1 MVQIMKGIE
10 EFEEQWSIF
19 NDLWKLDKDE
29 FFNLYRAQE
38 PTPDQFHDDIN
49 KFNITLNLLEQ
60 KQTQY
65 NVRYLILDAK
75 PLLLNLQQHAKLW
88 QLRFIYLLTKM
99 TAELIECIYE
109 YTHKNTTELNKKP
122 TTVNEL
128 NEYAVLHSTLVSEI
142 PELEEEFIKIDN
154 QLAVLNQYNADIPEI
169 MLERKRGLPRK
180 WKTYLQTLD
189 YALTKLLKLK
199 ELFKV
204 DLKKLQEEMA
214 ALLQN
219 LCETTSYPTS
229 SDIAPDEAL
238 KIVAQLR
245 QNLIP
250 LEAKYRKYA
259 NELEMLKAPTEK
271 TPWLSLIKSELNSL
285 KLIWEMVKEWNIA
298 LETWGKSHYSRLDN
312 ICVIKSV
319 NAMHLLLKKV
329 ETVKTKNWQIYQYLE
344 EQIQN
349 LCTTLKII
357 HVMKTVHFEPR
368 HTEKLQNMLGIEL
381 ETEDEELTL
390 SEIEELK
397 TYNFLDDEEFTLSK
411 MQELEIYNFFDEIT
425 ELVTIAGVE
434 SQLVDY
440 IQDTKNFW
448 SRYKVNAQSLR
459 TEQSL
464 IEYLENDIVQLTK
477 MKDKDCAIFCR
488 KCMLQWIHRLSTA
501 MKGVNLFLHVQQQFQ
516 LIESLDDHNISPE
529 VEEKK
534 SDVVKLMEKLTQK
547 INKEGLVLIVF
558 NDEEVKE
565 NLDKLSSKLNTLIES
580 VSKCLTQERQLF
592 PRFYFV
598 SDEFVLQTY
607 KLKDYPDMPKHV
619 NNNVNRLFPGVER
632 LEMNPDNKQASGML
646 STEGEL
652 IHFSKPVEFDR
663 LSEFLQ
669 NTEKAMH
676 SNVQSQLTYVLEEF
690 DSDPTKK
697 DAWIKKHIGMLC
709 YVANQIYWTAEMTK
723 ALEESRSRQSRKPLK
738 TLKKK
743 QNAVL
748 QNLTC
753 ALCEPLSSLLHRV
766 KIEAIVMYEIHT
778 RDNIEK
784 IYRKMEPISPLSF
797 EWHSQLRYYLDSTCK
812 VVVKQ
817 TNTSFPYGYEYLGT
831 PKRVVVTP
839 LTDRCFLAIT
849 TALHLSRGSQI
860 IGPTSAGKSETI
872 RELARCLAYL
882 YISEMCSEK
891 TDYKTMQRIF
901 TGLAKQG
908 SWFVFDE
915 FDRVR
920 FDVMSVA
927 AQNLTTLFQALSE
940 RSTSVCLEGQTV
952 RIRRTAGVFICTTT
966 DTNRRQRPDLL
977 NVSRTELPDNLKT
990 MFRPVCMMVPDAQYI
1005 TEVKLFLMGFN
1016 PDNCQA
1022 LAVAITT
1029 LYTMLHDQLSV
1040 QVVYDFRLRALVS
1053 LLDYAGIKKEEY
1065 PLFRDEEVLL
1075 LSVQHMIY
1083 PKIVTEDIPIFLSI
1097 TNDIFPRVKVPPLSN
1112 KLIQNTIKDVI
1123 LEMNLE
1129 VTDKLIEKVIQLKD
1143 MKQLN
1148 HCIILVGP
1156 PMTGK
1161 TAVWSILQQV
1171 VCKEHF
1177 VQVYIVNPKE
1187 TSHNIFGEFKGNQW
1201 HDGILTYFLR
1211 KIIGTE
1217 ERGEQ
1222 WNTEERGE
1230 QWIVLDGPADITWTE
1245 SLNSVM
1251 EKSRLLTLPNSET
1264 ITLPEQGQ
1272 LLIETENLDRITPSS
1287 ICRCGILCHDVGD
1300 CAWQSY
1306 MYIWYKTCPS
1316 ELYRSTM
1323 QALIREHVARLLEY
1337 KRPSFDVTIP
1347 LTDMSQV
1354 ASLCRLL
1361 ECFTFKEK
1369 SLDKLSNDPI
1379 AYAQYAKQWFLF
1391 CLIWSVCGSVSQQ
1404 DRLRVDSFIR
1414 ERDPIF
1420 PSKDLVFDYYIDTET
1435 CKFVNWSAGEAWHYD
1450 SSVPFYKRLV
1460 PTVDMHCYTH
1470 IISSLVQSSC
1480 HVLMMGESVGKTG
1493 TAWQVLNNINYEL
1506 FSNIALNLNE
1516 HITTNMIQES
1526 VLSRFKKQLGNR
1538 YTPQGNKT
1546 AVAFIDDMS
1555 MASKDKFGDSP
1566 VLELIQKWMHCGYWY
1581 HYKYRFEL
1589 KLDEMVVL
1597 GAIRPASADK
1607 NYISNRFSN
1616 QFTVINMTLGTEMIQ
1631 TIFSTMLQA
1640 HLTGFDEHIVAS
1652 ILQATNATINLYENV
1667 LANLI
1672 PNPDKMYY
1680 VFTTKDI
1687 SKVFEGLLRSDPSA
1701 IPNKDT
1707 FTRLWVHE
1715 CNRVF
1720 SDRIVDV
1727 NDKEWFDKTLSDTL
1741 NKYFDATAD
1750 NVLKGR
1756 LPLFSDIIGEEGRYE
1771 EVIDSEQFMQF
1782 LKLKVKEYN
1791 EQDDIVPMDLV
1802 LFQGAMEH
1810 IIRIG
1815 RVISQPKGHLLLV
1828 GMGGSGRTYLT
1839 RISAFLYKQE
1849 FFSNQGC
1856 DVDELL
1862 TKWRHL
1868 YCEAGIHHQGTCFL
1882 FKYTTPEHEV
1892 FFGFLSA
1899 ILRSGDVPGLITQ
1912 KQKEQISEDLRRL
1925 LIGMKLYIP
1934 DMDVFEYFLDKVRLH
1949 FHLVFCISST
1959 GPLFKYILKKY
1970 PYFLDFVTI
1979 DWIDNWPK
1987 ESLQEVAERILEDV
2001 DMLNPE
2007 PNHSQVSVKC
2017 SMAKVFTKIHTS
2029 IVQWGQRPNSK
2040 RSIYV
2045 TLKNYVLLLRDFT
2058 KMFDEQRDI
2067 QRAVLEDVQY
2077 TLFKIDAFGFMETMR
2092 LEMEQLSE
2100 ELETITKQCDGL
2112 ALRVMEIK
2120 RDMEDVEKEMGVKRK
2135 KVEEES
2141 LEMQKM
2147 DAEIE
2152 NEVKEATP
2160 ELEQAV
2166 QALQALEIEELPK
2179 LIKTPRPN
2187 PKLMPVINTVMIL
2200 LGFEPSFTQAKKT
2213 MGEPDFLE
2221 SLYSFDRDHIDE
2233 EVLAR
2238 AQRESVDTVSQ
2249 ADMATI
2255 SKAAEALY
2263 MWVIAIEKYAQLYR
2277 MVVAS
2282 KESKLA
2288 IITANLMEKEEDL
2301 DVTRNEL
2308 SELKVDMKSVQA
2320 ELTEC
2325 SNMKDALNQKISA
2338 LKELDS
2344 KGGQLTEYLSRKK
2357 DYWLKDLSYMKNKF
2371 KALAGDCAL
2380 AISFLNYIGPFDSED
2395 RRQLLHQW
2403 KEACVAA
2410 DISVSLDFSLADF
2423 LSTPSTLKEWTCYGL
2438 PQQECAVQNAVI
2450 ITQSHL
2456 CPLVIDPRGQA
2467 LKWMRN
2473 MREVIPLTHKKE
2485 VKIYDAHFKPPLE
2498 NLQETHIGSD
2508 NWGDVLTTA
2517 LKEGHPVLLKNVT
2530 IEDIQGRLSPYITHR
2545 FVEVDSEIHL
2555 HLGDKTV
2562 LYNDKFRLFMMTKI
2576 EEHFPPEIFTN
2587 INIVNFTNDEKKG
2600 LENEFLDILMKKE
2613 RPEETQILSTLRN
2626 SVFLNKKNLH
2636 QTDKDIISLLNQ
2648 DLSSES
2654 TVLDNKELFSALEAS
2669 EEYQEGI
2676 ADDMEKMDLILKEY
2690 DRIKQVYHSVALRVV
2705 LLYFILIDLR
2715 RIDLAYVYS
2724 LGAYIKL
2731 FECSVDNSEQ
2741 SDVLRTRVDHIIDH
2755 FTYAVY
2761 KSTCPGLYE
2770 HHKLLFSFL
2779 MCVRILSENKD
2790 QKDLVFSTK
2799 EYEFLLRGV
2808 VRVNN
2813 LNQTSTSK
2821 PDWITE
2827 SQWDDLTLVAEMPG
2841 FRGLIGTITQMP
2853 IEWFRWYQLP
2863 DPENKFMP
2871 PWNIK
2876 CNMLQKMLILRCLR
2890 PDRLQVIMSRYV
2902 GSMLGPQFTELLA
2915 LDVPSILSI
2924 SSKAT
2929 PLLFLPSPEYDH
2941 MVSMKRIAREL
2952 NMEKELATI
2961 CLGPGQTGTA
2971 EKLIENAMKTGG
2983 WVYIA
2988 NCHATLSWLISYVG
3002 NIVDDLQEEII
3013 NDCHPKFRL
3022 WLSSNQLKD
3031 IPVSLLQH
3039 SIKIVTQP
3047 VRGIRANMEYVYHS
3061 MSPAVF
3067 NPSSPQYK
3075 KLFYTLSFLHSVLVE
3090 RKKFGPLGWITPY
3103 YFRDVDFELSKNILT
3118 SYLNEYGQSIP
3129 WGSVQR
3135 LIGDV
3140 VYGGIVPNEWDLRV
3154 FNAHCKDYLVKECLT
3169 DGHELVPG
3177 VPQYSVPDKGSL
3189 DSHLSHI
3196 QALPDDDHPQAF
3208 GQDRN
3213 ADVTAASTDTMTLLQ
3228 TVLPL
3233 ILEPNVN
3240 QDDDSTVV
3248 SLARSILDQLPQ
3260 QRIKHPYI
3268 EHPDHPTLIENI
3280 VFRERYT
3287 YNHLLSVI
3295 NNSLT
3300 ELIIALQGNTCSTS
3314 QQVEMCQCLYNGRV
3328 PKAWQSAYPSMKPL
3342 RFWLIDFLERLS
3354 YFQSWAVHGPPVV
3367 FWLAAFTSP
3376 SEFFVTIKQM
3386 VSRAKHIP
3394 MDKLDLLF
3402 IPMRDTDV
3410 TTPHKEGVY
3419 LRGLYL
3425 EGAGWDRERL
3435 CLCEPNPMQM
3445 TTELPVF
3452 LCRVVCRLECTSNM
3466 YTCPVYRL
3474 PCRGQVLIEIKLKC
3488 GDKTAEHWIKRGTAV
3503 LLSTVST

>member
-1 MVQIMKGIE
+1 
-10 EFEEQWSIF
+10 
-19 NDLWKLDKDE
+19 
-29 FFNLYRAQE
+29 
-38 PTPDQFHDDIN
+38 
-49 KFNITLNLLEQ
+49 
-60 KQTQY
+60 
-65 NVRYLILDAK
+65 
-75 PLLLNLQQHAKLW
+75 
-88 QLRFIYLLTKM
+88 
-99 TAELIECIYE
+99 
-109 YTHKNTTELNKKP
+109 
-122 TTVNEL
+122 
-128 NEYAVLHSTLVSEI
+128 
-142 PELEEEFIKIDN
+142 
-154 QLAVLNQYNADIPEI
+154 
-169 MLERKRGLPRK
+169 
-180 WKTYLQTLD
+180 
-189 YALTKLLKLK
+189 
-199 ELFKV
+199 
-204 DLKKLQEEMA
+204 
-214 ALLQN
+214 
-219 LCETTSYPTS
+219 
-229 SDIAPDEAL
+229 
-238 KIVAQLR
+238 
-245 QNLIP
+245 
-250 LEAKYRKYA
+250 
-259 NELEMLKAPTEK
+259 
-271 TPWLSLIKSELNSL
+271 
-285 KLIWEMVKEWNIA
+285 
-298 LETWGKSHYSRLDN
+298 
-312 ICVIKSV
+312 
-319 NAMHLLLKKV
+319 
-329 ETVKTKNWQIYQYLE
+329 
-344 EQIQN
+344 
-349 LCTTLKII
+349 
-357 HVMKTVHFEPR
+357 
-368 HTEKLQNMLGIEL
+368 
-381 ETEDEELTL
+381 
-390 SEIEELK
+390 
-397 TYNFLDDEEFTLSK
+397 
-411 MQELEIYNFFDEIT
+411 
-425 ELVTIAGVE
+425 
-434 SQLVDY
+434 
-440 IQDTKNFW
+440 
-448 SRYKVNAQSLR
+448 
-459 TEQSL
+459 
-464 IEYLENDIVQLTK
+464 
-477 MKDKDCAIFCR
+477 
-488 KCMLQWIHRLSTA
+488 
-501 MKGVNLFLHVQQQFQ
+501 
-516 LIESLDDHNISPE
+516 
-529 VEEKK
+529 
-534 SDVVKLMEKLTQK
+534 
-547 INKEGLVLIVF
+547 
-558 NDEEVKE
+558 
-565 NLDKLSSKLNTLIES
+565 
-580 VSKCLTQERQLF
+580 
-592 PRFYFV
+592 
-598 SDEFVLQTY
+598 
-607 KLKDYPDMPKHV
+607 
-619 NNNVNRLFPGVER
+619 
-632 LEMNPDNKQASGML
+632 
-646 STEGEL
+646 
-652 IHFSKPVEFDR
+652 
-663 LSEFLQ
+663 
-669 NTEKAMH
+669 
-676 SNVQSQLTYVLEEF
+676 
-690 DSDPTKK
+690 
-697 DAWIKKHIGMLC
+697 
-709 YVANQIYWTAEMTK
+709 
-723 ALEESRSRQSRKPLK
+723 
-738 TLKKK
+738 
-743 QNAVL
+743 
-748 QNLTC
+748 
-753 ALCEPLSSLLHRV
+753 
-766 KIEAIVMYEIHT
+766 
-778 RDNIEK
+778 
-784 IYRKMEPISPLSF
+784 
-797 EWHSQLRYYLDSTCK
+797 
-812 VVVKQ
+812 
-817 TNTSFPYGYEYLGT
+817 
-831 PKRVVVTP
+831 
-839 LTDRCFLAIT
+839 
-849 TALHLSRGSQI
+849 
-860 IGPTSAGKSETI
+860 
-872 RELARCLAYL
+872 
-882 YISEMCSEK
+882 
-891 TDYKTMQRIF
+891 
-901 TGLAKQG
+901 
-908 SWFVFDE
+908 
-915 FDRVR
+915 
-920 FDVMSVA
+920 
-927 AQNLTTLFQALSE
+927 
-940 RSTSVCLEGQTV
+940 
-952 RIRRTAGVFICTTT
+952 
-966 DTNRRQRPDLL
+966 
-977 NVSRTELPDNLKT
+977 
-990 MFRPVCMMVPDAQYI
+990 
-1005 TEVKLFLMGFN
+1005 
-1016 PDNCQA
+1016 
-1022 LAVAITT
+1022 
-1029 LYTMLHDQLSV
+1029 
-1040 QVVYDFRLRALVS
+1040 
-1053 LLDYAGIKKEEY
+1053 
-1065 PLFRDEEVLL
+1065 
-1075 LSVQHMIY
+1075 
-1083 PKIVTEDIPIFLSI
+1083 
-1097 TNDIFPRVKVPPLSN
+1097 
-1112 KLIQNTIKDVI
+1112 
-1123 LEMNLE
+1123 
-1129 VTDKLIEKVIQLKD
+1129 
-1143 MKQLN
+1143 
-1148 HCIILVGP
+1148 
-1156 PMTGK
+1156 
-1161 TAVWSILQQV
+1161 
-1171 VCKEHF
+1171 
-1177 VQVYIVNPKE
+1177 
-1187 TSHNIFGEFKGNQW
+1187 
-1201 HDGILTYFLR
+1201 
-1211 KIIGTE
+1211 
-1217 ERGEQ
+1217 
-1222 WNTEERGE
+1222 
-1230 QWIVLDGPADITWTE
+1230 
-1245 SLNSVM
+1245 
-1251 EKSRLLTLPNSET
+1251 
-1264 ITLPEQGQ
+1264 
-1272 LLIETENLDRITPSS
+1272 
-1287 ICRCGILCHDVGD
+1287 
-1300 CAWQSY
+1300 
-1306 MYIWYKTCPS
+1306 
-1316 ELYRSTM
+1316 
-1323 QALIREHVARLLEY
+1323 
-1337 KRPSFDVTIP
+1337 
-1347 LTDMSQV
+1347 
-1354 ASLCRLL
+1354 
-1361 ECFTFKEK
+1361 
-1369 SLDKLSNDPI
+1369 
-1379 AYAQYAKQWFLF
+1379 
-1391 CLIWSVCGSVSQQ
+1391 
-1404 DRLRVDSFIR
+1404 
-1414 ERDPIF
+1414 
-1420 PSKDLVFDYYIDTET
+1420 
-1435 CKFVNWSAGEAWHYD
+1435 
-1450 SSVPFYKRLV
+1450 
-1460 PTVDMHCYTH
+1460 
-1470 IISSLVQSSC
+1470 
-1480 HVLMMGESVGKTG
+1480 
-1493 TAWQVLNNINYEL
+1493 
-1506 FSNIALNLNE
+1506 
-1516 HITTNMIQES
+1516 
-1526 VLSRFKKQLGNR
+1526 
-1538 YTPQGNKT
+1538 
-1546 AVAFIDDMS
+1546 
-1555 MASKDKFGDSP
+1555 
-1566 VLELIQKWMHCGYWY
+1566 
-1581 HYKYRFEL
+1581 
-1589 KLDEMVVL
+1589 MVVL

-1727 NDKEWFDKTLSDTL
+1727 NDKEWFDRTLSDTL

-1882 FKYTTPEHEV
+1882 FKYTTPEHEA

-2007 PNHSQVSVKC
+2007 PNHSQ
-2017 SMAKVFTKIHTS
+2017 
-2029 IVQWGQRPNSK
+2029 
-2040 RSIYV
+2040 
-2045 TLKNYVLLLRDFT
+2045 
-2058 KMFDEQRDI
+2058 
-2067 QRAVLEDVQY
+2067 
-2077 TLFKIDAFGFMETMR
+2077 
-2092 LEMEQLSE
+2092 
-2100 ELETITKQCDGL
+2100 
-2112 ALRVMEIK
+2112 
-2120 RDMEDVEKEMGVKRK
+2120 
-2135 KVEEES
+2135 
-2141 LEMQKM
+2141 
-2147 DAEIE
+2147 
-2152 NEVKEATP
+2152 
-2160 ELEQAV
+2160 
-2166 QALQALEIEELPK
+2166 
-2179 LIKTPRPN
+2179 
-2187 PKLMPVINTVMIL
+2187 
-2200 LGFEPSFTQAKKT
+2200 
-2213 MGEPDFLE
+2213 
-2221 SLYSFDRDHIDE
+2221 
-2233 EVLAR
+2233 
-2238 AQRESVDTVSQ
+2238 
-2249 ADMATI
+2249 
-2255 SKAAEALY
+2255 
-2263 MWVIAIEKYAQLYR
+2263 
-2277 MVVAS
+2277 
-2282 KESKLA
+2282 
-2288 IITANLMEKEEDL
+2288 
-2301 DVTRNEL
+2301 
-2308 SELKVDMKSVQA
+2308 
-2320 ELTEC
+2320 
-2325 SNMKDALNQKISA
+2325 
-2338 LKELDS
+2338 
-2344 KGGQLTEYLSRKK
+2344 
-2357 DYWLKDLSYMKNKF
+2357 
-2371 KALAGDCAL
+2371 
-2380 AISFLNYIGPFDSED
+2380 
-2395 RRQLLHQW
+2395 
-2403 KEACVAA
+2403 CVAA

-2485 VKIYDAHFKPPLE
+2485 VKPPLE

-2562 LYNDKFRLFMMTKI
+2562 PYNDKFRLFMMTKI

-2853 IEWFRWYQLP
+2853 VEWYRWYQLP

-3386 VSRAKHIP
+3386 VSRAKRIP